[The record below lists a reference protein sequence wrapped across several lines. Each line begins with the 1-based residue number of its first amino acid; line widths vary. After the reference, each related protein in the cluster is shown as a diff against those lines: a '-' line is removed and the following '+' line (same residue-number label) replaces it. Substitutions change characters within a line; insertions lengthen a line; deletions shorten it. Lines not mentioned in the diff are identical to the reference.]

1 MKSQLDMAIRVRN
14 VRKSFR
20 SGDVVTPVLKG
31 IDLEIAAGELFFIVG
46 PSGCG
51 KTTLI
56 SVLCGTLEADEGGI
70 EVLGHDLRALKPALV
85 TAFRARH
92 VGFVFQQ
99 FHLIPTLTVVENVS
113 VPLRLQG
120 KGPKEAQRAAAE
132 MLERV
137 GLGAKIGERPHRLSG
152 GQQQRVAI
160 ARALVHQPALIVCDE
175 PTSAL
180 DSETGRQVMELLTPQ
195 GGEAART
202 VIVVTHDPRTYHFA
216 DRIAEMEDGVVR
228 RVMGRDEAALAFG
241 FFPQVFTPTS

>member
-1 MKSQLDMAIRVRN
+1 MNEAAIQVRGLH
-14 VRKSFR
+14 KSFR
-20 SGDVVTPVLKG
+20 NGEVVTPVLKG
-31 IDLEIAAGELFFIVG
+31 LDLDVHQGEMFFIVG

-56 SVLCGTLEADEGGI
+56 SLLCGTLRPDEG
-70 EVLGHDLRALKPALV
+70 ELSVLGHDLRRLKESRI
-85 TAFRARH
+85 TQFRAQH

-99 FHLIPTLTVVENVS
+99 FNLISTLSVVENVA

-120 KGPKEAQRAAAE
+120 KSPREAQKAAAS

-137 GLGAKIGERPHRLSG
+137 GLAEKIHERPARLSG

-180 DSETGRQVMELLTPQ
+180 DSETGSQVMNLLTPQ
-195 GGEAART
+195 AGDAHRI
-202 VIVVTHDPRTYHFA
+202 VIVVTHDPRIYHHA
-216 DRIAEMEDGVVR
+216 DRIAEMEDGIIR
-228 RVMGRDEAALAFG
+228 RTQSREDRAL
-241 FFPQVFTPTS
+241 PITHP

>member
-1 MKSQLDMAIRVRN
+1 MSTAIQTRDL
-14 VRKSFR
+14 RKSFHT
-20 SGDVVTPVLKG
+20 GDVVTPVLKG
-31 IDLEIAAGELFFIVG
+31 IDLDIAAGELFFIVG

-56 SVLCGTLEADEGGI
+56 SVLCGTLHADAGDV
-70 EVLGHDLRALKPALV
+70 EVLGHDLRRLSQGRV
-85 TAFRARH
+85 TQFRARH

-99 FHLIPTLTVVENVS
+99 FNLIPTLTVVENVS

-120 KGPKEAQRAAAE
+120 RNAREARRAAAS

-137 GLGAKIGERPHRLSG
+137 GLADKIDERPMRLSG

-180 DSETGRQVMELLTPQ
+180 DSQTGHQVMELLMPQPGDTP
-195 GGEAART
+195 RT
-202 VIVVTHDPRTYHFA
+202 VIVVTHDPRIYHFA
-216 DRIAEMEDGVVR
+216 DRIAEMEDGTVR
-228 RVMGRDEAALAFG
+228 RTLSRSEAAGALG
-241 FFPQVFTPTS
+241 SFPATQPVMS